1 MMRISFA
8 KTPPEAS
15 SGSPGAFAVRLAGLA
30 TVLASQAPDA
40 SATVGALVTT
50 NPFLSALWVIL
61 GSVVVWCFFYWGLYP
76 SLLRH
81 FGEAGA
87 RAIFWPGV
95 LLYLCTWFHL
105 SSYTIYAFGFY
116 LIWFQWT
123 SVALVGLLALWF
135 LISFVRS

>member
-1 MMRISFA
+1 MTRTSLPSDLEGSIPWGFA
-8 KTPPEAS
+8 AKLS
-15 SGSPGAFAVRLAGLA
+15 GLA
-30 TVLASQAPDA
+30 LLLAVLAPHAG
-40 SATVGALVTT
+40 ATGGTLVTT
-50 NPFLSALWVIL
+50 ANPFLSALWVIL

-81 FGEAGA
+81 FGEVGA

-105 SSYTIYAFGFY
+105 SSYTIYTFGFY
-116 LIWFQWT
+116 LLWFQWT
-123 SVALVGLLALWF
+123 SLALVGLLAFWF